1 MKAIAIVPDTSGARL
16 VDRPEPTISAP
27 DDVKVRIIRVGICGT
42 DREELSGGR
51 AQAPDGQQE
60 LVIGHEM
67 FGQVVSIGSS
77 VTRVKVGDYA
87 VFTVRRGCD
96 ECAPCRMGRSD
107 MCQTGKYRER
117 GIKGLD
123 GYQTEFAVDKEQ
135 YIIRVPAALESV
147 GVLME
152 PLSIVEKAIDE
163 VLRVQTVRDPQ
174 AAVTPDWLFGRRC
187 LVAGLGPVGLL
198 AAMVLQLRGGEVY
211 GLDVVDAASARP
223 TWLTGIGGRYVDGRQ
238 MPADQVEK
246 KIGAMDLILDATGI
260 PALEFNILDAL
271 ALNGAYVLTGI
282 PGGDRPLQIPGASLV
297 RQLVLDNQIMLGSVN
312 AAHGHFQMGA
322 SDLEQAHLRWGAHL
336 DQLITERYTPGQ
348 FAGSVDHHEADS
360 IKQVVEWT

>member
-1 MKAIAIVPDTSGARL
+1 
-16 VDRPEPTISAP
+16 
-27 DDVKVRIIRVGICGT
+27 
-42 DREELSGGR
+42 
-51 AQAPDGQQE
+51 
-60 LVIGHEM
+60 
-67 FGQVVSIGSS
+67 
-77 VTRVKVGDYA
+77 
-87 VFTVRRGCD
+87 
-96 ECAPCRMGRSD
+96 
-107 MCQTGKYRER
+107 
-117 GIKGLD
+117 
-123 GYQTEFAVDKEQ
+123 
-135 YIIRVPAALESV
+135 
-147 GVLME
+147 
-152 PLSIVEKAIDE
+152 
-163 VLRVQTVRDPQ
+163 
-174 AAVTPDWLFGRRC
+174 
-187 LVAGLGPVGLL
+187 
-198 AAMVLQLRGGEVY
+198 MVLQLRGGEVY

-223 TWLTGIGGRYVDGRQ
+223 AWLIGIGGHYVDGRQ
-238 MPADQVEK
+238 VPADQVEK

-322 SDLEQAHLRWGAHL
+322 SDLKQAHLRWGAHL

>member
-211 GLDVVDAASARP
+211 GLDVVAAASARP
-223 TWLTGIGGRYVDGRQ
+223 TWLTGIGGHYVDGRQ
-238 MPADQVEK
+238 VPADRVER

-322 SDLEQAHLRWGAHL
+322 GDLEQAHLRWGAHL

-348 FAGSVDHHEADS
+348 FAGAVDHHEADS
-360 IKQVVEWT
+360 IKQMVEWT